1 MRKNTFFFLFALML
15 FQSSSFASQFILQK
29 NSGLPITV
37 VGLTFERGAGHD
49 PKGKEG
55 LAQITARLLKEG
67 GVGTL
72 TLASGKKLKESN
84 ANVWLINTGMTGGA
98 YGVGSRMSLKYTRAL
113 ITEALNGNLENVEYE
128 TLPIFNFQIPK
139 SCPGVP
145 SEILNPRNT
154 WANKDEYD
162 TKAKELA
169 VKFRE
174 NFKKY
179 EQQASEDILAA
190 APQI

>member
-1 MRKNTFFFLFALML
+1 
-15 FQSSSFASQFILQK
+15 
-29 NSGLPITV
+29 
-37 VGLTFERGAGHD
+37 
-49 PKGKEG
+49 
-55 LAQITARLLKEG
+55 
-67 GVGTL
+67 
-72 TLASGKKLKESN
+72 
-84 ANVWLINTGMTGGA
+84 
-98 YGVGSRMSLKYTRAL
+98 MSLKYTRAL

-145 SEILNPRNT
+145 SESLNPRNT